1 MASTTSKNRNILG
14 SLIGDAP
21 PPAAVTNPPKAA
33 GPAPA
38 AEPVSAPV
46 TATTAPTT
54 IPPRVNDR
62 MLGLSRL
69 ASGDL
74 QEKTLRLVDPAR
86 CRMWSRHNRKYELL
100 TPETCEELLEGLR
113 AQGKQE
119 FPAVVRRVTDDPN
132 FDYEVIAGARRHWAV
147 TYLRE
152 VEHREIKYLVEER
165 ELSDEQAFR
174 LADIENRAR
183 RDLSDYE
190 RAVDYL
196 NAIDLYYGGVAARMA
211 ERLDVKKAW
220 LSKFLD
226 LGRLPAE
233 VVAAFGDHLQVLE
246 KHARDLKPVL
256 AQNPERGRV
265 IAAAKRLGE
274 DQAQRRAAGE
284 PYLEPGKV
292 IAILRAAGLDKAD
305 APAAPAEARVVKL
318 GAVTLFTVKPKGPG
332 KAVLE
337 LALDAGASNADFVA
351 ALEAELKRLRPSA

>member
-14 SLIGDAP
+14 SLIGEAP
-21 PPAAVTNPPKAA
+21 PPAVTNPPNVEAA
-33 GPAPA
+33 GAAPA
-38 AEPVSAPV
+38 AA
-46 TATTAPTT
+46 ATAPAVPAAT

-62 MLGLSRL
+62 IMGLSRL

-86 CRMWSRHNRKYELL
+86 CRMWARHNRKYDLL
-100 TPETCEELLEGLR
+100 SPETCSELLEGLR

-119 FPAVVRRVTDDPN
+119 FPAIVRRVTDDPN

-152 VEHREIKYLVEER
+152 VEHREIKYLIEER

-183 RDLSDYE
+183 KDLSDYE

-196 NAIDLYYGGVAARMA
+196 HAIDLYYGGVASRMA
-211 ERLDVKKAW
+211 ERLDVTKAW

-265 IAAAKRLGE
+265 IAAAKKLSA
-274 DQAQRRAAGE
+274 DQSARREAGE
-284 PYLEPGKV
+284 PYLEPAKV
-292 IAILRAAGLDKAD
+292 VVILRNAGLGKAE
-305 APAAPAEARVVKL
+305 APATKDETRVVKL

-332 KAVLE
+332 KAVVE

-351 ALEAELKRLRPSA
+351 ALEAELARLRPSA

>member
-14 SLIGDAP
+14 SLIGEAP
-21 PPAAVTNPPKAA
+21 PPAVTNPPKAEPTGEA
-33 GPAPA
+33 AAAVPA
-38 AEPVSAPV
+38 A
-46 TATTAPTT
+46 T

-62 MLGLSRL
+62 MMGLSRL

-74 QEKTLRLVDPAR
+74 QEKTLKLVDPAR

-100 TPETCEELLEGLR
+100 TPENTAELLEGLR
-113 AQGKQE
+113 AQGRQE
-119 FPAVVRRVTDDPN
+119 FPAIVRRVADDPS

-147 TYLRE
+147 SYLRA

-183 RDLSDYE
+183 KDLSDYE

-196 NAIDLYYGGVAARMA
+196 SAIDLYYGGVAARMA
-211 ERLDVKKAW
+211 ERLDRPKAW
-220 LSKFLD
+220 LSRFLD
-226 LGRLPAE
+226 LGRLPVE
-233 VVAAFGDHLQVLE
+233 VVDAFGDHLQVLE

-265 IAAAKRLGE
+265 IAAAKKLAGE
-274 DQAQRRAAGE
+274 QSQRREAGQAYIE
-284 PYLEPGKV
+284 PAKV
-292 IAILRAAGLDKAD
+292 IATLRNAGLGKS
-305 APAAPAEARVVKL
+305 AAPASAEETRVVKH
-318 GAVTLFTVKPKGPG
+318 GAVTLFTVKPKGNG

-337 LALDAGASNADFVA
+337 LALDAGASNADFIA
-351 ALEAELKRLRPSA
+351 ALEAELIRLRPSA

>member
-14 SLIGDAP
+14 SLIGEA
-21 PPAAVTNPPKAA
+21 PPAAVTNPPKVDALAEAA
-33 GPAPA
+33 APAPVVPA
-38 AEPVSAPV
+38 AP
-46 TATTAPTT
+46 

-62 MLGLSRL
+62 IMGLSRL

-86 CRMWSRHNRKYELL
+86 CRMWARHNRKYDLL
-100 TPETCEELLEGLR
+100 TPETCSELLEGLR

-119 FPAVVRRVTDDPN
+119 FPAIVRRVADDPN

-147 TYLRE
+147 SYLRE

-165 ELSDEQAFR
+165 DLSDEQAFR

-183 RDLSDYE
+183 KDLSDYE

-196 NAIDLYYGGVAARMA
+196 HAIDLYYGGVAARMA
-211 ERLDVKKAW
+211 ERLDVTKAW

-265 IAAAKRLGE
+265 IAAAKTLSSEQAARREAGQPYIEPAKVVAALRNAGLGKTE
-274 DQAQRRAAGE
+274 APTAAGE
-284 PYLEPGKV
+284 T
-292 IAILRAAGLDKAD
+292 
-305 APAAPAEARVVKL
+305 RVVKH

-337 LALDAGASNADFVA
+337 LALDAGASNADFIA
-351 ALEAELKRLRPSA
+351 ALRAELVRLRPSA

>member
-1 MASTTSKNRNILG
+1 MASTTGKNRNILA
-14 SLIGDAP
+14 SLVGDSSSAP
-21 PPAAVTNPPKAA
+21 VTNPPRPATSAA
-33 GPAPA
+33 PVAAAPA
-38 AEPVSAPV
+38 AAPAAV
-46 TATTAPTT
+46 
-54 IPPRVNDR
+54 IPPRLNER
-62 MLGLSRL
+62 MMGLSRL
-69 ASGDL
+69 TSSDL

-86 CRMWSRHNRKYELL
+86 CRMWERHNRKYDLL
-100 TPETCEELLEGLR
+100 TPENTAELLEGLR

-119 FPAVVRRVTDDPN
+119 FPAIVRRVTDDPN

-147 TYLRE
+147 SYLRA
-152 VEHREIKYLVEER
+152 VEHREIKYLIEER

-183 RDLSDYE
+183 KDLSDYE

-196 NAIDLYYGGVAARMA
+196 HAIDLYYGGVAARMA

-265 IAAAKRLGE
+265 IAAAKGLAE
-274 DQAQRRAAGE
+274 DQARRRNAGQA
-284 PYLEPGKV
+284 YLEPTKV
-292 IAILRAAGLDKAD
+292 VAMLRDAGLGKTT
-305 APAAPAEARVVKL
+305 APAAGSEARVVKL
-318 GAVTLFTVKPKGPG
+318 GSVTLFTVRPKGSS
-332 KAVLE
+332 KAVVE
-337 LALDAGASNADFVA
+337 LALEANASNADFIA
-351 ALEAELKRLRPSA
+351 ALEAELARLRPSN